1 MTNETPVDNSVSQ
14 SLDGRS
20 PATPVNGS
28 VSAANGSA
36 TGQPWT
42 GLPRMRALG
51 DVDPAAQQTVIDLLD
66 RAMRTMPRMR
76 SGPGGPFAFTLRGQG
91 AFPAGTS
98 VRYAAIVAL
107 GALHLPEDQQR
118 EVLAGDTVHE
128 LVGTLVSRLRD
139 AGPTALTSLGDVAL
153 ICWAAAETGHPG
165 LRTAV
170 DRLARA
176 DHDGGVHTVDAA
188 WVVSALAAVR
198 EAGGGPG
205 AEDHLERARLRLLQG
220 LSEKELYAHTVG
232 GTSGAGGKKLV
243 PGYRAHVGCFAD
255 QVYPI
260 QALARLGDDQAVAA
274 AEAVAERI
282 CAAQGEDGQW
292 WWHYDARTG
301 GVVEGYPVYS
311 VHQHA
316 MAPMALLD
324 LADAGGKNHLD
335 SIARGVRWL
344 TGPPETGQ
352 SLLPADA
359 PVMTWRKVARKDPRK
374 AVRGVRA
381 ATTRL
386 RSGWRIGS
394 LDRVFPPVTVDRECR
409 PYELGWLLHTWL
421 VPTTRE

>member
-1 MTNETPVDNSVSQ
+1 MTNETPVDDSVN
-14 SLDGRS
+14 
-20 PATPVNGS
+20 TPVSS
-28 VSAANGSA
+28 V
-36 TGQPWT
+36 TEQPWT

-128 LVGTLVSRLRD
+128 LVGSLVSRLDD
-139 AGPTALTSLGDVAL
+139 AGPTALSSLGDVAL
-153 ICWAAAETGHPG
+153 ICWAAAETRHDG
-165 LRTAV
+165 LKTAV

-205 AEDHLERARLRLLQG
+205 SEDHLERARLRLLQG

-232 GTSGAGGKKLV
+232 EGGKRLV

-282 CAAQGEDGQW
+282 CAAQGEGGQW

-324 LADAGGKNHLD
+324 LADAGGKSHLD
-335 SIARGVRWL
+335 AIARGMRWL
-344 TGPPETGQ
+344 TDPPETGQ

-394 LDRVFPPVTVDRECR
+394 LDRVFPPVAVDRECR